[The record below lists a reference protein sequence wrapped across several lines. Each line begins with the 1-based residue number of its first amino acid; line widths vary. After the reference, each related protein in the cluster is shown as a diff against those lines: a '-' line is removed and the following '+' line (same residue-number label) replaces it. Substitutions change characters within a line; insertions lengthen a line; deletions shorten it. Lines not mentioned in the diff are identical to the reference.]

1 MKRQALDN
9 GSWFDMDVAESFGE
23 DTWWNGNNHISR
35 ATGSQWEHEMLWRTK
50 SGKWVLNHWSQM
62 QGSRE
67 TWEEIDNEQAAKWLV
82 LNNEK
87 PHEACA
93 AEYAALE
100 I

>member
-9 GSWFDMDVAESFGE
+9 GTWFDIDKAEMFSE
-23 DTWWNGNNHISR
+23 EKWWDGSNNISK
-35 ATGSQWEHEMLWRTK
+35 ATGSQWNHEALYRTAN
-50 SGKWVLNHWSQM
+50 GRWVLNAWSQY

-67 TWEEIDNEQAAKWLV
+67 TWEEIDNEAAARWLV
-82 LNNEK
+82 SNGEE
-87 PHEACA
+87 PHKACA